1 MASLASSG
9 DLNRRVRITIAAAAA
24 AASRAAR
31 CESLC
36 EQGQAMC
43 GQRLTCSLGSNASL
57 APNLA

>member
-36 EQGQAMC
+36 EQAWAISVNEQ
-43 GQRLTCSLGSNASL
+43 LTKKHEASE